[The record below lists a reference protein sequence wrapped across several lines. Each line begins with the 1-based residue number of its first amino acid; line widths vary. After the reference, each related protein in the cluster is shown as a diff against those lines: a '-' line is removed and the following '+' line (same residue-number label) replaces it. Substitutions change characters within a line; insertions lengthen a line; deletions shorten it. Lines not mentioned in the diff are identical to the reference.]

1 MTLESRAGWR
11 FVAAVAFACASLA
24 CSATASV
31 AGAQE
36 SPQGLY
42 ERNCAGCHGARGEGA
57 SAPSLAAAAFPDIV
71 EEKVRRGGGGMP
83 AFVDAPGEEWITLIS
98 GYVAQELSD
107 PQAREASVSHG
118 GQDYRLYCSGCHGSS
133 GRGGALM
140 GDTNAPS
147 LADVPAANSLAA
159 MIIGPGNMPKFAG
172 AALNVRQ
179 QAAVSRYIADAVIDP
194 PSPGGNGLG
203 YLGPVTEGAFAV
215 VVGFGLLVLIT
226 VWLAWKKGDEAL
238 G

>member
-1 MTLESRAGWR
+1 MTLESRAGR
-11 FVAAVAFACASLA
+11 LFAAAAALVCAGLACVAAAAVAA
-24 CSATASV
+24 
-31 AGAQE
+31 AQE

-42 ERNCAGCHGARGEGA
+42 ERNCAGCHGPRGEGA

-83 AFVDAPGEEWITLIS
+83 AFVDPPGEEWITVIS
-98 GYVAQELSD
+98 GYVAHELAD
-107 PQAREASVSHG
+107 PQAREATVSGG

-147 LADVPAANSLAA
+147 LADLPAADALAA
-159 MIIGPGNMPKFAG
+159 MITGPGNMPLFAG